1 MKEDERRLTA
11 YHEAGH
17 AVCAMM
23 VKGNDPLHKV
33 TIVPRGRALGV
44 AFTLP
49 EDDRVSITREQLEA
63 RLVMAYGGRVAEE
76 LVFGRDRVTT
86 GAASD
91 IQMATQIARKYVT
104 QWGLSDAVGP
114 VLVGDNEQEVF
125 LGNQIMSRREVSE
138 QTHQLV
144 DSEVKRVIDSAYGL
158 ATRVLSENV
167 ELLHTVA
174 AALLERETLTRED
187 IEVLRRGEKL
197 PPRPAPPP
205 LATTPPTT
213 VPLPHQPKPT
223 APPLI
228 GGPEPSP
235 A

>member
-1 MKEDERRLTA
+1 M
-11 YHEAGH
+11 
-17 AVCAMM
+17 
-23 VKGNDPLHKV
+23 
-33 TIVPRGRALGV
+33 PRGRALGV

-49 EDDRVSITREQLEA
+49 EDDRVSVTREQLEA

-76 LVFGRDRVTT
+76 LIFGRDRVTT

-91 IQMATQIARKYVT
+91 IQQATQIARKYVT
-104 QWGLSDAVGP
+104 QWGLSDIIGP
-114 VLVGDNEQEVF
+114 VLVGDILGTVAYGENEQEVF

-138 QTHQLV
+138 ETHRVV
-144 DSEVKRVIDSAYGL
+144 DSEVKRVIDSAYQL

-167 ELLHTVA
+167 ELLHAVA
-174 AALLERETLTRED
+174 ASLLERETLTRED
-187 IEVLRRGEKL
+187 IEVLRRGERL
-197 PPRPAPPP
+197 PPRQVAPP
-205 LATTPPTT
+205 LPTSPT
-213 VPLPHQPKPT
+213 QVPLPHQPKPT